1 MKAVLFLPLLIASN
15 RRVGATLRIGDL
27 IRNVMKKIPRILF
40 LLMAFPLVPHAADL
54 PLFSSA
60 RIVFGGD
67 SIQDGSMCP
76 HYIAA
81 YLILRNPSLMLH
93 CQTEARG
100 GLSLEGWLDPSGLN
114 NSHYSR
120 LVSSYE
126 PDFFFIS
133 SSSNGGFTKQ
143 RHKDAMTTLVRDY
156 AMAQGAKVIMHGTT
170 PACSITGAPILGEYD
185 IANEEIAVAAIPA
198 LLYHKSWWALKDK
211 WTECKTVTANA
222 VTDTFTA
229 LNHGFASGQPV
240 IFQLSVNPA
249 GPAGISSNMR
259 YYLRDVTANTFKVS
273 TSTGGTAVDILS
285 NGSGTSY
292 VSNTWPFCRRE
303 DRQDDDHPGQAA
315 NIAFAWKLITGLG
328 WSTDVSQ
335 AAING
340 AAATL
345 ASQNHC
351 TVTGISK
358 NAYGGVDF
366 MRLDDRLPW
375 AIDEEGR
382 KGAEFLYPAM
392 RGWQT
397 YTLTV
402 TGLAIGNYDILCDGE
417 KIGTATQSALAS
429 GWNMADLTSGPVWRQ
444 CQEVLGRIR
453 DMHDRSRTY
462 PFATLHSGTARVG
475 VEKYRGAVDNA
486 YRILGLRGSELIANK
501 DVQGSLHRYQKTIG
515 SVDASTNVITHSNYG
530 YIDWQ
535 KLRISSTGALP
546 APLTAETDYYVR
558 DRTAAG
564 YKLAASIGGGAIDL
578 TSSGSGT
585 ISVYTLDSIDDLD
598 ALIHAAAQP
607 ATHAFSIRRRN
618 VLHAPN
624 GIKAEPIGP

>member
-1 MKAVLFLPLLIASN
+1 M
-15 RRVGATLRIGDL
+15 
-27 IRNVMKKIPRILF
+27 
-40 LLMAFPLVPHAADL
+40 
-54 PLFSSA
+54 
-60 RIVFGGD
+60 
-67 SIQDGSMCP
+67 
-76 HYIAA
+76 AA
-81 YLILRNPSLMLH
+81 YLVLRNPSLVLH

-100 GLSLEGWLDPSGLN
+100 GLSLEGWLDPSGPN
-114 NSHYSR
+114 YSHYSR
-120 LVSSYE
+120 RVGSYE

-133 SSSNGGFTKQ
+133 NSSNGGFTKQ

-156 AMAQGAKVIMHGTT
+156 AMAKGATVIMHGTT
-170 PACSITGAPILGEYD
+170 PACSITGSPIFGEYD
-185 IANEEIAVAAIPA
+185 NANEEIALAATPA

-211 WTECKTVTANA
+211 WAEYKTVTANA

-240 IFQLSVNPA
+240 IFQFSVNPA
-249 GPAGISSNMR
+249 GPTGVSSNKR

-273 TSTGGTAVDILS
+273 TSNGGTAVDILS
-285 NGSGTSY
+285 NGSGTNY
-292 VSNTWPFCRRE
+292 VSNTWPFERRE
-303 DRQDDDHPGQAA
+303 ERQDDDHTGQAG
-315 NIAFAWKLITGLG
+315 NIVYAWKIITGLG
-328 WSTDVSQ
+328 FGTDVSQ
-335 AAING
+335 AAINKT
-340 AAATL
+340 AATL
-345 ASQNHC
+345 ISQNHC
-351 TVTGISK
+351 TVTGISA
-358 NAYGGVDF
+358 NAHSGVDF

-382 KGAEFLYPAM
+382 AGAEFLYPAM
-392 RGWQT
+392 RGWQN
-397 YTLTV
+397 YSLIV
-402 TGLAIGNYDILCDGE
+402 TGLAKGNYDVYCDGE
-417 KIGTATQSALAS
+417 LLGTVSHTTLAE
-429 GWNMADLTSGPVWRQ
+429 GWNMADLTKGPVWRQ

-462 PFATLHSGTARVG
+462 PFAILHSGTARVG

-486 YRILGLRGSELIANK
+486 YNSLGLRGSELIANK
-501 DVQGSLHRYQKTIG
+501 DVQVSLHRYQKTIG
-515 SVDASTNVITHSNYG
+515 SVDASTNAITHSNYG

-624 GIKAEPIGP
+624 GMKAEPIGP